1 MEGIASAVPS
11 FGRGAQVVRKLM
23 WFTIGF
29 GGACAFCAY
38 FYWEYLWLMVLA
50 GLLLSLSAWLAREK
64 WKWMRCLVA
73 VFLGFSVGIG
83 WFSGYEVRKLSEP
96 VSMDGTV
103 AHLTVEACQYGEE
116 TEYGTSVEGRIH
128 LESGWVGVKVYFNEE
143 LSLKPGDRVQASF
156 LMRATHG
163 GSQEETFH
171 RGDGTLLLCY
181 QRSKAVVEPADHVP
195 LRHYPAMIRQ
205 NLLDRIDRTFPGDVA
220 FFAKAL
226 LLGDRSGV
234 NYELNT
240 DFKVSGISHIIAV
253 SGLHV
258 SILFAVVY
266 LISGRRKVLT
276 AVIGMPLI
284 LLFAAVAGF
293 TPSITRACIMQI
305 LMLAAM
311 LFDKE
316 YDPPTSLSFA
326 ALVMLVAEPL
336 VITSV
341 SFQLS
346 VGCMAGI
353 FLFSRRISGWLAGLP
368 LWKDKKGKTLVV
380 RLRKAISGGVGITL
394 SAMFFTTPLVA
405 YYFGAVSLIGIVTN
419 LLTLWA
425 VSLIF
430 YGIMAVCLVSLI
442 WEGAAA
448 VLAWLVA
455 WPIRYVLNV
464 VALLADVPVA
474 AVYTSSVYVVLWLVG
489 CYLLF
494 GAFMLMKKRSPFLLI
509 GCYVT
514 GLCLSLILSWAEP
527 LMSNYRITIFD
538 VGQGQC
544 VLLQADGRS
553 FLVDCGGDY
562 DSDAADLASETLLS
576 MGIQKLDGLVVTH
589 YDRDHAGGVA
599 GLLSRVPAEAV
610 FLPDGEDEEILP
622 EILAQCRGTQV
633 FLRDDL
639 TMEWSDNAMTIFAPV
654 SKKSG
659 NESGLSVLFRA
670 GNYDILITGDLS
682 TTAENILVDRKGLQD
697 MDALV
702 VGHHGS
708 KSSTGTKLLETIR
721 PEFAFIS
728 VGADNSYGHP
738 SDQVLKR
745 LEEFGCQIYRT
756 DEDGT
761 IIIRG

>member
-1 MEGIASAVPS
+1 MEGIAKAVPS
-11 FGRGAQVVRKLM
+11 FRNEVQVVRKLM

-38 FYWEYLWLMVLA
+38 FYWEHLWLMALTGA
-50 GLLLSLSAWLAREK
+50 LLCASAWFAREK

-73 VFLGFSVGIG
+73 LLLGFSMGVG
-83 WFSGYEVRKLSEP
+83 WFAGYEVCKLSEP

-103 AHLTVEACQYGEE
+103 APLTVEICQYSEK
-116 TEYGTSVEGRIH
+116 TEYGTAVDGRI
-128 LESGWVGVKVYFNEE
+128 LLDSGWVGVKVYLNEE
-143 LSLKPGDRVQASF
+143 LTLKPGDIVQASF
-156 LMRATHG
+156 LLRATHG
-163 GSQEETFH
+163 GSQKETFH

-181 QRSKAVVEPADHVP
+181 QRGKAAVEPTEKVP
-195 LRHYPAMIRQ
+195 LRHYPAVIRQ
-205 NLLDRIDRTFPGDVA
+205 NLLDRIDRVFPEDVS

-234 NYELNT
+234 NYQLNT

-305 LMLAAM
+305 LMLAAT

-316 YDPPTSLSFA
+316 YDPPTSLAFA

-353 FLFSRRISGWLAGLP
+353 FLFSRRISGWISGFP
-368 LWKDKKGKTLVV
+368 FWKDKKGKTLVV

-405 YYFGAVSLIGIVTN
+405 YYFGAVSLIGILTN

-425 VSLIF
+425 VSLVF
-430 YGIMAVCLVSLI
+430 YGILAVCMVSLA
-442 WEGAAA
+442 WQGAAVA
-448 VLAWLVA
+448 LAWLVA
-455 WPIRYVLNV
+455 WPIRYVLNAV
-464 VALLADVPVA
+464 RLLADVPVA
-474 AVYTSSVYVVLWLVG
+474 AVYTCSSYVVLWLAG
-489 CYLLF
+489 CYVLF
-494 GAFMLMKKRSPFLLI
+494 GAFMLMKKRSPFLLV
-509 GCYVT
+509 GCYMA
-514 GLCLSLILSWAEP
+514 GLCLSLMLSWAEP
-527 LMSNYRITIFD
+527 LMGNYRITVFD

-576 MGIQKLDGLVVTH
+576 MGIRKLDGLVVTH

-599 GLLSRVPAEAV
+599 GLLSRVPASAV
-610 FLPDGEDEEILP
+610 FLPDVADEDILP
-622 EILAQCRGTQV
+622 EILEQCAGAQL
-633 FLRDDL
+633 FLRDDMTL
-639 TMEWSDNAMTIFAPV
+639 EWADNALTVYAPV

-670 GNYDILITGDLS
+670 GNYDILITGDLN
-682 TTAENILVDRKGLQD
+682 TTAETILVDRKHLQD
-697 MDALV
+697 VDALV

-708 KSSTGTKLLETIR
+708 KTSTGVKLLETIK
-721 PEFAFIS
+721 PEVAIIS

-738 SDQVLKR
+738 SEQVLKR
-745 LEEFGCQIYRT
+745 LEEFGCHIYRT

-761 IIIRG
+761 IVIRG

>member
-1 MEGIASAVPS
+1 M
-11 FGRGAQVVRKLM
+11 RKLM

-38 FYWEYLWLMVLA
+38 FYWDHLWLMALT
-50 GLLLSLSAWLAREK
+50 GLLLAVSAWFAREK

-73 VFLGFSVGIG
+73 VFLGFSIGIG
-83 WFSGYEVRKLSEP
+83 WFAGYEARKLSEP
-96 VSMDGTV
+96 ASMDDTV
-103 AHLTVEACQYGEE
+103 AILTVEVCQYSEK
-116 TEYGTSVEGRIH
+116 TEYGTSVEGRIR
-128 LESGWVGVKVYFNEE
+128 LDCGWVGVKVYFNEE
-143 LSLKPGDRVQASF
+143 LILKPGDLVKANC

-163 GSQEETFH
+163 GGQEETFH

-181 QRSKAVVEPADHVP
+181 QRGKAVVESVDKIP
-195 LRHYPAMIRQ
+195 LRHFPAMIRQ
-205 NLLDRIDRTFPGDVA
+205 NLLDKIDRTFPEDVA
-220 FFAKAL
+220 FFANAL

-258 SILFAVVY
+258 SILFAFVY

-276 AVIGMPLI
+276 AIIGMPLI

-293 TPSITRACIMQI
+293 TPSITRACIMKI
-305 LMLAAM
+305 LMLAAT
-311 LFDKE
+311 LLDKE
-316 YDPPTSLSFA
+316 YDPPTSLAFA
-326 ALVMLVAEPL
+326 ALVMLVLEPL

-353 FLFSRRISGWLAGLP
+353 FLFSRRISGWISGLP
-368 LWKDKKGKTLVV
+368 FWKDKKGKTLVV

-405 YYFGAVSLIGIVTN
+405 YYFGAVSLIGVLTN

-430 YGIMAVCLVSLI
+430 YGIMAVCVVSLF
-442 WEGAAA
+442 WQGAAS
-448 VLAWLVA
+448 VMAWLVA

-464 VALLADVPVA
+464 VKLLADVPVA
-474 AVYTSSVYVVLWLVG
+474 AVYTCSIYVVLWLVG

-494 GAFMLMKKRSPFLLI
+494 GAFMLMKKRSPFFLI
-509 GCYVT
+509 GCYVV
-514 GLCLSLILSWAEP
+514 GLCLSLMLSWAEP

-544 VLLQADGRS
+544 VLLQADGKS

-576 MGIQKLDGLVVTH
+576 MGIRKLDGLVVTH

-599 GLLSRVPAEAV
+599 GLLSRVPAKAV

-622 EILAQCRGTQV
+622 LILEQCRGTQV

-639 TMEWSDNAMTIFAPV
+639 TMEWADNAMTVFAPV

-682 TTAENILVDRKGLQD
+682 TTAETILVDRKNLRD
-697 MDALV
+697 VDALV

-708 KSSTGTKLLETIR
+708 KNSTGVRLLETIR
-721 PEFAFIS
+721 PKIAFIS

-738 SDQVLKR
+738 SSQVLTR
-745 LEEFGCQIYRT
+745 LEEFGCQVYRT